1 MVWEKNQNKEGE
13 LRGYSEI
20 EEHMKKLP
28 VIEQR

>member
-1 MVWEKNQNKEGE
+1 MVWENNQNKEGE
-13 LRGYSEI
+13 FRGYLET